1 VSGLPHGIR
10 ELGHAGPCGIPWD
23 AWELLDPA
31 LQEAL
36 LEGGLAPE
44 ELPELAGW
52 VDEDDRR

>member
-1 VSGLPHGIR
+1 VSELSRGIV
-10 ELGHAGPCGIPWD
+10 EFGHAGPCGLPRD

-36 LEGGLAPE
+36 LEGRLAPE

-52 VDEDDRR
+52 VDEEDRW